1 MDLEVLEKNT
11 VQSEFPVTAAQ
22 RSIYF
27 GHQLDSVGHLYN
39 TGIYTETLGEVDID
53 RVVEACRS
61 VLDQAETLHVNFDV
75 DARGALVQIARESR
89 DWDLPVIDFRAE
101 ADPREASL
109 RWMRERMES
118 PVDLATDLLFTFAV
132 HLIDGDTMRLY
143 QQYHHIIN
151 DGYGIALVLNKI
163 MRAYVEG
170 TAPDLSAEWALARFV
185 ETDVEYTSG
194 TTIDDDR
201 DYWIAELGD
210 LPTSPRLITVD
221 HLPAPGVTSV
231 TLTLDLDRRQ
241 RLEEYGKAHGLRLSW
256 LVIALLGG
264 YVARATG
271 TTDVVLSLPT
281 TARGTRELRAVPGMV
296 ASVLPMRIDVGEQ
309 ARLAD
314 IATSAEQKMWK
325 LLKHG
330 RYRGEAI
337 GRELAA
343 RNPDWRPPGIGINIM
358 PNSTS
363 RFTIGRESNVEMLAS
378 GPVGELEF
386 IVLLHKSGQ
395 PIEIGLRSHP
405 DNAQR
410 CNEIADS
417 LGDFI
422 DSFLEA
428 VDESVWSYDVD
439 GLDVAAADRPHDEDG
454 AGPLTLLPSLAARR
468 DNGLHVAS
476 TLREHRIAA
485 PVNLTRE
492 QLVDTVAAIVT
503 HHHGLRATL
512 TAPVPVLWM
521 LAIAEPDA
529 VKADSLIGDDVVPD
543 PATGRGLCVSCSADG
558 ELILTAAAG
567 LIDDVS
573 WQVVTEDFAT
583 ALRAVSR
590 GRNVVLPPVPT
601 SLKAHARRFAEEATS
616 PSRLAELVT
625 WTSVLAPG
633 ANLVMATDTA
643 DAAAARTELLTP
655 AEYDTATT
663 RVPSL
668 VKGEPADV
676 WAAATALAVSRWTK
690 RVAGAGELTVDVW
703 RDGRQPWAAGDDVDL
718 SRTVGPL
725 GYTSPIR
732 LVLTDDAH
740 SALRSAKERARAA
753 GGSGWPLL
761 RYANVQA
768 GPALAALPTPQV
780 LVRTGG
786 DRIGRYALDIAVHAD
801 KSGGAT
807 VEFASDFGIDD
818 AELATLAGLW
828 RDALCEL
835 VALAEGGATSGLTP
849 SDLRHIALTQS
860 EIELVESVSDV
871 VIEDIWPLSPLQRG
885 LFFQSVFDSGQDIY
899 TAQFSL
905 DFGHRI
911 DVARMRGAAA
921 SLLDENP
928 TVRAGFT
935 NDGLGDPVQ
944 FIGTGLEVPFV
955 EADLSMLSPAEQKT
969 GAEELAA
976 ADRARPFD
984 LTAPPLWRMLLIHL
998 GDGIDRLVINREF
1011 ILWDGW
1017 SGALFVDQLLARYAG
1032 DAVPAAGAQFTDYLT
1047 WLDSRDPGV
1056 AAQAWR
1062 RNFEGFEN
1070 PTLIAAGAKGGAPV
1084 VPTRIESYV
1093 DAELT
1098 AALRE
1103 QARRSGVTLNAL
1115 MNAVMGL
1122 LLSAESGRTDVV
1134 FGSTVAGRP
1143 TEIAGLESVLGMFL
1157 NTVPVRVTL
1166 VPGETV
1172 SQLLRRMQ
1180 DEYVERMECE
1190 YLGLGEIQRA
1200 TGHTELFDTLFVLQN
1215 FKNATEMAAQSAR
1228 HDIVAEDSLDHT
1240 HYPLAVVVSPGEQL
1254 HVKIDYRHDIVDA
1267 TRAHALHDRFI
1278 TLLETVA
1285 HDGDRLVAA
1294 VPALTPTELG
1304 RAALSWDAPLPA
1316 VEDVTIAEMLI
1327 ERAATIPDEVALV
1340 FGDERVTYQEL
1351 AGRVEALARQ
1361 LIIRGGGPESV
1372 VALGLPRTVDMVV
1385 ALFAVLRAGAAYLP
1399 LELDQPDDRLA
1410 TVIEDA
1416 EPVLFVTNAAAAAR
1430 LSLPADRS
1438 ILLGG
1443 SNDWDTSPLTA
1454 AELGAFAPGRVGR
1467 LDHPAYVIY
1476 TSGSTGKPKG
1486 VLTPYRGLTN
1496 MQRNHQDKIF
1506 EPVVAAEGGRR
1517 LRVAHTVSFAFDMSW
1532 EELLWLVEGH
1542 EVHICDEDLRRDAN
1556 ALVDY
1561 CDRQQIDVVN
1571 VTPTY
1576 ATALLAEGLLDREP
1590 IDGNRTGHRPPLV
1603 LLGGEAV
1610 PDSVWNRL
1618 RESEGTLGYN
1628 LYGPTE
1634 YTINTLG
1641 AGTDDSVTPTV
1652 GTPIRATRGYILDAW
1667 LRPVVDGV
1675 AGELYIAGV
1684 GLARGYLGRT
1694 DLTADRFVA
1703 DPFGGDRMYR
1713 TGDFVRLRRDG
1724 NLDYLGRIDDQ
1735 VKIRGYRVELHEI
1748 ESAVESHP
1756 LAASAAVVAVEDPLV
1771 PGMKRLAGYMVTTD
1785 DSDPDIAATVL
1796 AYLRA
1801 KLPDYMV
1808 PSTLQIID
1816 AIPMTVNGKLDAKA
1830 LPMPEIRTG
1839 ASSRPPKNATE
1850 QALCDV
1856 FADLLELDSV
1866 GAEDD
1871 FFELGGHSMIAM
1883 RVVSRVRAEFDV
1895 QLTIRD
1901 LFEARTPALIAELLP
1916 SAASAQPSIG
1926 VGNRPEFVP
1935 LSAAQ
1940 ERLWMLAQLQD
1951 DSLSYH
1957 YAHVARLDGALDEA
1971 ALAAALQDV
1980 VGRHESLRTVI
1991 GIVDG
1996 NPFQQIV
2003 DVSEATRLEIVGADA
2018 ETAQGLVIE
2027 RLTANFDLRTD
2038 VPLRVTLVRITPTE
2052 YIIVLVLHHIA
2063 TDEWSDAPLLG
2074 DLTRAYLSRTQGQ
2087 APAWEPL
2094 PVQYADY
2101 SLWQHDLLSGDLSDR
2116 QLGFWRES
2124 LAGLPDEIVLP
2135 TNRLRPAQPTGTA
2148 GNVQIALGSEVV
2160 QKLRGIADDHR
2171 GTMFMVLHAAT
2182 AAVLSRL
2189 GGGNDIAV
2197 GSPVSGRSDSAL
2209 DNLVGFFVN
2218 TVVLRTDLSGDP
2230 TFGELVDRTRDADLS
2245 AMDHQDIPFQR
2256 VVEELAPPRV
2266 EGRNPLFQV
2275 MVSYLQ
2281 RAGVLPDFLGVPTRW
2296 EQLTNVRAKFDLNV
2310 TFVDAPDTGEVT
2322 VIAEYAEDLFDRER
2336 VAMILAVLSRF
2347 VDQVAAAPSSR
2358 VGAVEL
2364 VDAGERAHR
2373 LAVGVGPRAAVE
2385 SVTIGDLLSRQA
2397 ALSPTATALSA
2408 FGEQIDYAQ
2417 LEARSNRLARLL
2429 IEDGAGPGDVV
2440 AVAVPRSAD
2449 LIVAIHAVV
2458 KSGAAYLPIDTGLP
2472 ASRIE
2477 YMLGDA
2483 RPVRVFATSAVTLPG
2498 GVARTDVDA
2507 PAVQARL
2514 QALSG
2519 DAVTERHS
2527 TLTAAHP
2534 VYLIYTSG
2542 STGNPK
2548 GVLVSHQSVVNRL
2561 AWVQAESP
2569 VLPTDR
2575 VVLKTPTTF
2584 DVSVWELFWP
2594 SVNGA
2599 TTVIAGPDTH
2609 RDPVALV
2616 QLLRANDVTI
2626 AHFVPAM
2633 LEEALTE
2640 QISAVTSLR
2649 RVVCSGEA
2657 LQNRTVA
2664 RFAAALPGVRLDNLY
2679 GPTEAAVEVTLA
2691 ADLARDLEVDPAG
2704 SSSIGGPGSN
2714 VELYV
2719 LDSSLQ
2725 PTPAGVAGELYIG
2738 GVQVAYGYLGRSAL
2752 TADRFVA
2759 DPNGDAGSRL
2769 YRTGDLVR
2777 WTENGTIEFLG
2788 RLDDQVK
2795 IRGLRIELGEVE
2807 TILEGQSDVTRAVA
2821 AVHRNPEGEAVLVG
2835 YVMTAVGVVVDA
2847 TTLRNALSGTVP
2859 DYLIPA
2865 IVIPVDE
2872 FPVSFNG
2879 KLDRKA
2885 LPRPSFESAVS
2896 SREPRTDFE
2905 RQVCEVFASALG
2917 LETVGIDDD
2926 FFSLGGHSLTAIRLV
2941 NALRS
2946 ELGVELAVRSVFE
2959 APTVAQLAVLAA
2971 DAGSSTSSTLGRRE
2985 RPERVPVSF
2994 AQRRMWILD
3003 QLGVDGGAYNV
3014 PISWRVPASVDVAA
3028 LAAAVQDVVL
3038 RHEALRT
3045 VFHSAHGEPYQV
3057 VVPENAVD
3065 VPVHRHMVS
3074 ADDVTEEV
3082 AHASRYSFDLEH
3094 EIPVR
3099 VSVFE
3104 FDNAGETHTVVLL
3117 LIHHIATDEWS
3128 TRALLGDLMSAY
3140 ALRQLGQSPGWAP
3153 LPVQYAD
3160 YTLWQQEILGDR
3172 EDPESLATAQ
3182 ETYWR
3187 KNLAG
3192 LPEELSLPFDRTRP
3206 ARTSYVGGAV
3216 YLAWE
3221 PEVVVGLRALARE
3234 HNVSM
3239 FMLAQAAVAVL
3250 LHKSGAGADI
3260 PLGTP
3265 VSGRGDAQLEDLVGF
3280 FLNTV
3285 VLRTDLSGN
3294 PTLAELLNRI
3304 RDSDLGA
3311 FEHQDLPFEQVVDSV
3326 LGGGER
3332 SRSMHPLFQ
3341 TMIVYLTEPNP
3352 AESLGAA
3359 MTPEPIEVTTAKFD
3373 LSFDFVEYAGTDTV
3387 VGMIEYS
3394 SELFDRSTVQRLAD
3408 GLAQVLKEFTAL
3420 SAERRLSE
3428 IVAVPAADQE
3438 LIEAAWGVNPIVVPT
3453 LTAADLF
3460 DTAVARYT
3468 DETALLAA
3476 DVSWTFGELGARV
3489 NRLARVLIGHG
3500 VGPETVVALM
3510 LPRSAES
3517 VVAILAVLTAGG
3529 AYVACDPDAPAGRL
3543 DTIFETVSP
3552 AVTLTVG
3559 AFVDRIPA
3567 SLVLAMDSLEFDELS
3582 STPVTN
3588 ADRLAPLHA
3597 DHPAYIV
3604 FTSGS
3609 TGVPKAVVA
3618 PHRGLVTLFHSHRA
3632 DLYVPTQERAQRD
3645 RLRVGHAWSFA
3656 FDASWQPQLWLLDGH
3671 ALCVVDET
3679 TQRDPRRMALQAREQ
3694 EWDFVEVTPSHLAQ
3708 LIDNGLLDGTRVP
3721 ASLGFGGE
3729 AVSQPLWNLLR
3740 EKDGVEAYNLYG
3752 PSESTV
3758 DALVAR
3764 VSDSTSPVA
3773 GRPVGNTRAHILDQW
3788 LRPVPVGV
3796 EGELYLSGD
3805 GVVRGYLGARARTA
3819 ERFVA
3824 DPFSADG
3831 TRMYRTGDRAKWTAS
3846 GHIQYRGR
3854 TDDQVKVRGYRI
3866 EPAEIEAA
3874 LLATEGIGA
3883 ALVLVRD
3890 DIGAR
3895 ALVAYVVAD
3904 GIEPDNAGLRR
3915 SLSAVL
3921 PDYMIPSAFVVLD
3934 EIPTL
3939 PNGKID
3945 RAALPRPEIAPT
3957 GEYREPVTEIEKIL
3971 CRVVADHVG
3980 LDQVGLGDDIF
3991 ALGCDSIGVM
4001 AVMSRLREAGCEV
4014 EAAQVFAAGSLG
4026 ELAEELTP
4034 VRLSGS

>member
-468 DNGLHVAS
+468 DNGQPVAG
-476 TLREHRIAA
+476 TLREHRITA
-485 PVNLTRE
+485 PANLTRE
-492 QLVDTVAAIVT
+492 QLVDTVEAIAT

-543 PATGRGLCVSCSADG
+543 PATGRGLCVSCSAEG

-573 WQVVTEDFAT
+573 WQIVTQDFAA
-583 ALRAVSR
+583 ALRAVTR

-616 PSRLAELVT
+616 PTRLAELVT

-633 ANLVMATDTA
+633 ANLLVATDTA
-643 DAAAARTELLTP
+643 GAAAGRTELLTP
-655 AEYDTATT
+655 AEYAIATT
-663 RVPSL
+663 RVPGL

-690 RVAGAGELTVDVW
+690 RVVGAGELTVDVW
-703 RDGRQPWAAGDDVDL
+703 RDGRQPWGPGDDVDL

-768 GPALAALPTPQV
+768 GPALAALPKPQV

-801 KSGGAT
+801 RSGGAS
-807 VEFASDFGIDD
+807 VEFVSDFGIDD

-828 RDALCEL
+828 RDALREL
-835 VALAEGGATSGLTP
+835 VALVEGGATFGLTP

-1032 DAVPAAGAQFTDYLT
+1032 DAVPAAGAKFTDYLT

-1267 TRAHALHDRFI
+1267 TRAHALHERFI

-1430 LSLPADRS
+1430 LGLPADRS

-1496 MQRNHQDKIF
+1496 MQRNHQEKIF

-1771 PGMKRLAGYMVTTD
+1771 PGMKRLAGYMVVTD

-1916 SAASAQPSIG
+1916 SAASAQPSIV

-2003 DVSEATRLEIVGADA
+2003 DVSDATRLEIVGADA

-2148 GNVQIALGSEVV
+2148 GNVQITLGSEVV

-2256 VVEELAPPRV
+2256 VVEELAPPRI

-2417 LEARSNRLARLL
+2417 LEVRSNRLARLL

-2472 ASRIE
+2472 PSRIE

-2483 RPVRVFATSAVTLPG
+2483 RPVRVLATSAVSIPG

-2507 PAVQARL
+2507 PVVQARL

-2519 DAVTERHS
+2519 DAVTERRS

-2569 VLPTDR
+2569 VVPTDR

-2609 RDPVALV
+2609 RDQVALV
-2616 QLLRANDVTI
+2616 QLLRENDVTI

-2759 DPNGDAGSRL
+2759 DPYGDAGSRL

-2807 TILEGQSDVTRAVA
+2807 TILEGHPDVTRAVA

-2847 TTLRNALSGTVP
+2847 TTLRNALSGSVP

-2896 SREPRTDFE
+2896 VREPRTDFE
-2905 RQVCEVFASALG
+2905 RQVCAVFASALG

-2971 DAGSSTSSTLGRRE
+2971 DAASGIRSTLGRRE

-3065 VPVHRHMVS
+3065 VQVHRHAVS

-3082 AHASRYSFDLEH
+3082 AHASRYSFDLER

-3104 FDNAGETHTVVLL
+3104 FDNAGEPHTVVLL

-3140 ALRQLGQSPGWAP
+3140 ALRQLGQSPDWAP
-3153 LPVQYAD
+3153 LPIQYAD
-3160 YTLWQQEILGDR
+3160 YTLWQREILGDR
-3172 EDPESLATAQ
+3172 EDPESLAAAQ
-3182 ETYWR
+3182 EIYWR

-3206 ARTSYVGGAV
+3206 ARTSYTGGAV

-3221 PEVVVGLRALARE
+3221 PEVVAGLRALARE

-3250 LHKSGAGADI
+3250 LHKSGAGVDI

-3359 MTPEPIEVTTAKFD
+3359 MTPEPIEVATAKFD

-3408 GLAQVLKEFTAL
+3408 GLVQVLKEFTAL

-3428 IVAVPAADQE
+3428 IEAVPAADQE

-3460 DTAVARYT
+3460 ATAVARYT

-3543 DTIFETVSP
+3543 DAIFETVSP

-3582 STPVTN
+3582 SAPVTN
-3588 ADRLAPLHA
+3588 ADRLAPLQE

-3632 DLYVPTQERAQRD
+3632 DLYVPTQGRAQRD

-3773 GRPVGNTRAHILDQW
+3773 GRPVGNTRARILDEW

-3824 DPFSADG
+3824 DPFAADG

-3904 GIEPDNAGLRR
+3904 GIEPDSAGLRR

-3945 RAALPRPEIAPT
+3945 RAALPRPEIAPI